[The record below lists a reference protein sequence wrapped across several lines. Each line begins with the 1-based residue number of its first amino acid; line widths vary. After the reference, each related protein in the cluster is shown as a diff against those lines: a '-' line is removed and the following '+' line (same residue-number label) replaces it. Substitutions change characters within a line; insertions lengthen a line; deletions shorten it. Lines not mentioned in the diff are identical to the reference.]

1 MNDAKKE
8 DKKTLKSYMTKE
20 QKEKY
25 DQFIKIFAEIIR
37 EQKGKEERK

>member
-1 MNDAKKE
+1 MNDAKKVE
-8 DKKTLKSYMTKE
+8 KNTLKSYMTKE